1 MAIRAK
7 YLTPNVLGN
16 LKAGYV
22 LKQLY
27 LNICDS
33 GLPLRLSSKGSAHQC
48 RRLRFDPWIGKI
60 SWRRKWQPTPVFLLG
75 KSHGQRRLAGYSP
88 WGHQRV
94 GHDLATEQQHLW
106 SRILTGKPQ
115 SFSLGAKILVTL
127 HRKKPYL
134 DYQTWLIW
142 ISNYT
147 LIWPLLSCPQNTCVY
162 VYLIYSPNHT
172 KGLYFITVP
181 FN

>member
-1 MAIRAK
+1 MLLNKPQQNTHHFWCVKQYFLFKCFINLPQWWHLTATTRHKAVQPETFQMAIRAK

-60 SWRRKWQPTPVFLLG
+60 SWRREWQPTPVFLLG

-94 GHDLATEQQHLW
+94 GHDLATEQQHL
-106 SRILTGKPQ
+106 
-115 SFSLGAKILVTL
+115 
-127 HRKKPYL
+127 
-134 DYQTWLIW
+134 
-142 ISNYT
+142 
-147 LIWPLLSCPQNTCVY
+147 
-162 VYLIYSPNHT
+162 
-172 KGLYFITVP
+172 
-181 FN
+181 

>member
-1 MAIRAK
+1 MATRAK

-33 GLPLRLSSKGSAHQC
+33 GLPMRLSSKGCAHQC
-48 RRLRFDPWIGKI
+48 RRWRFDPWIGKI

-88 WGHQRV
+88 WGCKRVRHDSATKQQLSGKQPPSRSHQ
-94 GHDLATEQQHLW
+94 GATQRGLIKTQVIVL
-106 SRILTGKPQ
+106 L
-115 SFSLGAKILVTL
+115 SLGKF
-127 HRKKPYL
+127 
-134 DYQTWLIW
+134 Q
-142 ISNYT
+142 
-147 LIWPLLSCPQNTCVY
+147 
-162 VYLIYSPNHT
+162 
-172 KGLYFITVP
+172 GL
-181 FN
+181 